1 MIQGDIGEHLPPQ
14 GMAISGIS
22 FALQIRTAIEDCH
35 LQRFPGGRVDP
46 VFCNLTGQ
54 RAAGLAGAHNSEIV
68 WLVCH
73 ESSPF
78 WKLIRLSPPML
89 ILQSFKGNGELIA
102 PLGFPEFDDLS
113 RGSET
118 YRISPNLNLENK
130 GK

>member
-1 MIQGDIGEHLPPQ
+1 MIQGDIAEHLPPQ
-14 GMAISGIS
+14 GMAIPGIS
-22 FALQIRTAIEDCH
+22 LSLQIRTAIENRH
-35 LQRFPGGRVDP
+35 FQRLAGGRMDP

-54 RAAGLAGAHNSEIV
+54 RTAGLAGAHNSEIV

-89 ILQSFKGNGELIA
+89 ILQSFKGNRELISPSVSRNA
-102 PLGFPEFDDLS
+102 TTCPGGAKRIEFRL
-113 RGSET
+113 T
-118 YRISPNLNLENK
+118 KK